1 MFLLLEDERQDGSRR
16 RDASV
21 AGAELIG
28 YGKIPKYIRGGRNSE
43 VLVQACVQEKPRGWA

>member
-1 MFLLLEDERQDGSRR
+1 MPLLQEDERQDGLRQ

-28 YGKIPKYIRGGRNSE
+28 YGKIPKYICEGRNSK
-43 VLVQACVQEKPRGWA
+43 VLVQDCVQEKPN